1 MSSTKTKPLPLL
13 FFTCG
18 TALLSPALTIAGA
31 GDGAT
36 NYGLGPMN
44 AGTALAFSP
53 FASNSWSVYYNPAA
67 MAGSPEGELS
77 AIVQYGD
84 QELRAKSLGGAAPL
98 ARENDVLS
106 DTSSELLLIGFKS
119 RIAGIS
125 SIDKPIYFGLNV
137 GVDEYSSNLLPY
149 QANTN
154 QEGQFLRYESQPLYL
169 AFGGAI
175 SNILRGVD
183 VGASARLTLEAKA
196 NLETVSDLGGN
207 TDSEKLSL
215 EASPS
220 LSPALGINIRS
231 GEMFC
236 GTSQCM
242 PFGMDKLEF
251 ALFWRGESSYEV
263 SVDANVVVPGVI
275 PEPGLSLALSTID
288 TYQPEVLGAA
298 FLLPVGQF
306 ELTAGIEQHKWSAL
320 GREFASD
327 TVRDQANL
335 AFDDITI
342 PRIGI
347 SYQWSESMKLFAGA
361 ALEESPLKSTR
372 SQDVNYLD
380 TDKKVFGLGA
390 SYRIASAPVINM
402 PLEVAFAYQYQML
415 DEADFELTSINSP
428 TDPSPYETVRADGE
442 INVFSS
448 SLSLKF

>member
-242 PFGMDKLEF
+242 PFGMDKLEL

-342 PRIGI
+342 PRIGV

-361 ALEESPLKSTR
+361 ALEDSPLKSTR

-415 DEADFELTSINSP
+415 DEADFELTSINAP
-428 TDPSPYETVRADGE
+428 TDPAPYETVRADGE